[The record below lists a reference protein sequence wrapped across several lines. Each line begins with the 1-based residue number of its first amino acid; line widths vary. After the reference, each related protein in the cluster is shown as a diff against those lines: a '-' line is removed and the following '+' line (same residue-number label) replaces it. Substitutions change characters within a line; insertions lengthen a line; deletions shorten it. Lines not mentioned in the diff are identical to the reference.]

1 MTKLDKTALSTL
13 ILKMVGGTLD
23 GKRLKVTTQK
33 CFLTGGD
40 NPNAG
45 QCTIIRGP
53 SGTQLRATTDV
64 YVNGIPGT
72 VHWLKEG
79 DGIEIGQMRMVVS
92 QLGYFPATNEK
103 EAKVSEETSEQ
114 AKSTAVEAEVSGRP
128 SSTPKTQ
135 SLQTAGDEES
145 NEQGRP
151 DSDQPVESTPESK
164 ETSTVS
170 SGTTNSPS
178 TDTPTVP
185 PIQSSLSE
193 KEKLA
198 NEARLERA
206 LHSLAG
212 LGEGSTSAQTTENL
226 VEQRLDALE
235 NELESHE
242 KSYSEPMPN
251 SNVSRR
257 ALAPTILATSDENYA
272 ATEGVED
279 APEATASEVDTQS
292 ENEAVESNDSDE
304 AFEPTAESARQA
316 LPPLLAP
323 LSMLEADAARENEI
337 SQSTSESTSQ
347 ETVESQS
354 DSASAEE
361 QAKLD
366 EIMQRLGVG
375 TGDKDASESADTS
388 EDDQSPVS
396 EQSTS
401 LETSSAL
408 ETTEPTAV
416 VTEEEAVE
424 EEAIEEEATEAEA
437 TEEEAIEEEATKEI
451 AVEQVATKEEAT
463 EEVAESTDTAERQ
476 SESVADILARMKS
489 EGKLDDFDA
498 PTDDNTD
505 SSTSEA
511 AEPVP
516 APEPVAEPVSQS
528 SEQQEPEPQQS
539 DSPEGDVQDYMNQ
552 LFQRLRGDD
561 AGEAAATAAAPAPA
575 ADKPKPAEA
584 PKPETSSQPK
594 PEAPKKP
601 RPAVLE
607 ESEFIPKQRAPEAHT
622 DIQALRQLANK
633 QKTNAVSSCFEAK
646 SKFEQAITSYVA
658 GGALAATVAFG
669 WIAKSIYDPAGILAV
684 ICFVIGLVA
693 LARYVSNLKKSK
705 ELALNEPNR
714 SGR

>member
-53 SGTQLRATTDV
+53 SGTQLRATTEV

-79 DGIEIGQMRMVVS
+79 DGIAIGKMQMVVQ
-92 QLGYFPATNEK
+92 QLGHYPATVENPTTIEK
-103 EAKVSEETSEQ
+103 GAEASEETSKQ
-114 AKSTAVEAEVSGRP
+114 AERTAVEAEVSAR
-128 SSTPKTQ
+128 SSNAEETEI
-135 SLQTAGDEES
+135 LQTADDKES
-145 NEQGRP
+145 NEQSKTGF
-151 DSDQPVESTPESK
+151 DQPVETMPESK
-164 ETSTVS
+164 ESSADLNGATDSSST
-170 SGTTNSPS
+170 NEP
-178 TDTPTVP
+178 TDAV
-185 PIQSSLSE
+185 IRSSLSE
-193 KEKLA
+193 EEKSA

-206 LHSLAG
+206 LQSLAG
-212 LGEGSTSAQTTENL
+212 IGEDSTSAQTTEDR

-257 ALAPTILATSDENYA
+257 TLAPTLLATSNEDDA
-272 ATEGVED
+272 STEGVED
-279 APEATASEVDTQS
+279 VPQATASEVNTPTED
-292 ENEAVESNDSDE
+292 EAVESSDSDE
-304 AFEPTAESARQA
+304 AFEPTAETARQA

-323 LSMLEADAARENEI
+323 LSMLKADADKENEM
-337 SQSTSESTSQ
+337 SQSTSESTPQ
-347 ETVESQS
+347 ETVESSS

-366 EIMQRLGVG
+366 EIMRRLGVG
-375 TGDKDASESADTS
+375 AGDEDASESADTS
-388 EDDQSPVS
+388 EDDQPPVS

-401 LETSSAL
+401 LETSLAL
-408 ETTEPTAV
+408 ETTEPTTA
-416 VTEEEAVE
+416 VTEEESVGE
-424 EEAIEEEATEAEA
+424 EVTGEEV
-437 TEEEAIEEEATKEI
+437 TEEE
-451 AVEQVATKEEAT
+451 VT
-463 EEVAESTDTAERQ
+463 EEVVESAGTADPQ

-498 PTDDNTD
+498 PTDDNAD
-505 SSTSEA
+505 SPTLEEA
-511 AEPVP
+511 EQEPTPEPVP
-516 APEPVAEPVSQS
+516 EPVSQS
-528 SEQQEPEPQQS
+528 SEQQESELQQS

-561 AGEAAATAAAPAPA
+561 AGAEAAAVAAPTPA
-575 ADKPKPAEA
+575 ADKPKPTEA
-584 PKPETSSQPK
+584 SKPEASSQPK
-594 PEAPKKP
+594 TESPKKP
-601 RPAVLE
+601 RPAILE
-607 ESEFIPKQRAPEAHT
+607 ASEFVPKQRAPEAHT
-622 DIQALRQLANK
+622 DIRALRQLANK
-633 QKTNAVSSCFEAK
+633 QKTNAVSSSFQAK
-646 SKFEQAITSYVA
+646 SKFEQAVTSYVA

-684 ICFVIGLVA
+684 ICFIISLVA

-705 ELALNEPNR
+705 NSN
-714 SGR
+714 